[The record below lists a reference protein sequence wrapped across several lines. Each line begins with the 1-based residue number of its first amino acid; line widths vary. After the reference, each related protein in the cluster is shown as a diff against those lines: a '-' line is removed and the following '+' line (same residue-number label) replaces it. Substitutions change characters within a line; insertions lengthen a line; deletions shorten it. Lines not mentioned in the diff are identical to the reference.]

1 MIEELR
7 IQGIGVIDEAR
18 LEFAPGLNV
27 ITGETGAGK
36 TMILSGLE
44 LLRGARAETGQL
56 RDAGAGAEVD
66 AVVAIDDDHR
76 LVVAQ
81 ALDELAV
88 PVDDDA
94 LIIRRTVAPQ
104 GRSRA
109 HVAGVRC
116 RCRR

>member
-56 RDAGAGAEVD
+56 RDAGAGA
-66 AVVAIDDDHR
+66 
-76 LVVAQ
+76 
-81 ALDELAV
+81 
-88 PVDDDA
+88 
-94 LIIRRTVAPQ
+94 
-104 GRSRA
+104 A
-109 HVAGVRC
+109 HVSPPPPPRDSAPDAGDFCSSARLAMAP
-116 RCRR
+116 RS